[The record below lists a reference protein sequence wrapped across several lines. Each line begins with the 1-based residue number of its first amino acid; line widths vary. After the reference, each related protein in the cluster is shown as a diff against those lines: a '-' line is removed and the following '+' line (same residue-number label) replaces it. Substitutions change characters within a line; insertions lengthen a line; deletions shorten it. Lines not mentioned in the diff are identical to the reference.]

1 MTGIIKNEYRVT
13 WKMFGSWLLENKM
26 KPPKLFFTIMWTIF
40 GLVVIGMAVAFRFAA
55 YYVIALLFLC
65 FYRMLFRDILVARRQ
80 YAAMAKS
87 YGQRDWLRTIT
98 FEEGQITLLEGNIS
112 VNYMYSDL
120 SEIKEKDNKV
130 WLILKDDKVIRMYK
144 DCFVNADWEKCRSL
158 IEEKRSA

>member
-26 KPPKLFFTIMWTIF
+26 KPPKLFFTIMWAVF
-40 GLVVIGMAVAFRFAA
+40 GLVVIGMAVAFRFAP
-55 YYVIALLFLC
+55 YSVIALLC
-65 FYRMLFRDILVARRQ
+65 FYRAFFRDILVARRQ

-98 FEEGQITLLEGNIS
+98 FDEDRIILLEGNIS
-112 VNYMYSDL
+112 VNYKYSDL

-144 DCFVNADWEKCRSL
+144 DCFVNSDWEKCRSL
-158 IEEKRSA
+158 IEEKHSA